1 MPRPASPFALSRPL
15 PARARVGGGAGAGL
29 VVFYLVFAT
38 LYAGTIAYS
47 VQAEQPGAFPEYL
60 RRTLLYDY
68 TLKALWTVPVWW
80 LLFRTPL
87 DRAGWPAKLG
97 AHLVLG
103 PLWVGAWYCSYYGLL
118 YALGDAGLAGP
129 SRVWDIYIPT
139 LFYGVQFGI
148 FHVLRFTQQLRQQH
162 QLAEQLHQQVHQSE
176 LAALKAQINPH
187 FLFNT
192 LNTLSASVP
201 PALESTRALI
211 AQLAHTFRFALDASR
226 YERLP
231 LGEEIRFL
239 EAYLALE
246 HARFGE
252 RLRVEVV
259 VAPVLLGCLVPPMLL
274 QPLVE
279 NAVRHG
285 IGPCVA
291 GGTVRIQV
299 RVGGPN
305 LLHACVA
312 DTGIGWPAGIA
323 PNPAASAGVGLRNTH
338 ARLRALGSTGL
349 ELTAN
354 APTGARVGFTLVIGE
369 H

>member
-1 MPRPASPFALSRPL
+1 MSRPASLFAPSRL
-15 PARARVGGGAGAGL
+15 PSARARLGGGAGAGL
-29 VVFYLVFAT
+29 GLFYLVFAT

-47 VQAEQPGAFPEYL
+47 VQAEQPGAFSEYL

-103 PLWVGAWYCSYYGLL
+103 PLWVGAWYGSYYGLL
-118 YALGDAGLAGP
+118 RALGDEGLNGP
-129 SRVWDIYIPT
+129 GRVWDIYIPT
-139 LFYGVQFGI
+139 LFYGVQFGV

-162 QLAEQLHQQVHQSE
+162 QLAEQLRGQAHRSE

-201 PALESTRALI
+201 PALEPTRALI

-226 YERLP
+226 HERLP

-259 VAPVLLGCLVPPMLL
+259 VAPALFGCLVPPMLL

-291 GGTVRIQV
+291 GGEV
-299 RVGGPN
+299 RVEVRASGPN
-305 LLHACVA
+305 LLYACVA
-312 DTGIGWPAGIA
+312 DTGVGWPAGIA
-323 PNPAASAGVGLRNTH
+323 PDLAAGVGVGLRNTH
-338 ARLRALGSTGL
+338 ARLRALGGAGL
-349 ELTAN
+349 KLTSN
-354 APTGARVGFTLVIGE
+354 MPIGAKVCFTLAIDG